1 MEYILIDDLTQHIET
16 LRKYL
21 RPVGP
26 KEHPMLVHGGV
37 REIDFLLSDDK
48 KWVLPSTE
56 RGLSFATS
64 MKQFKT
70 IYRFKARRF
79 QEVDVY
85 AIDDSTPLPRNMKLI
100 RDHPGHA
107 SLVVTEKM
115 SIHTLTENLILLSR
129 RAEHIGRI
137 RVSP

>member
-1 MEYILIDDLTQHIET
+1 
-16 LRKYL
+16 
-21 RPVGP
+21 
-26 KEHPMLVHGGV
+26 MLVNGGV

-48 KWVLPSTE
+48 QWVLPSNE

-70 IYRFKARRF
+70 VYRFKARRF

-85 AIDDSTPLPRNMKLI
+85 AIDDSTPLPLNMKLV

-107 SLVVTEKM
+107 SLVVTKRM
-115 SIHTLTENLILLSR
+115 SVGTLTDNLVLLSQ

-137 RVSP
+137 KVSA